1 MTTNMY
7 KNLTDSQTPNSLN
20 TILANLAV
28 GDTKHDFG
36 YGKEK
41 LKDIESN
48 YNSGLPA
55 SYSSV
60 SDEEVCLNS
69 VIKEYFKKEL
79 NQETNQE
86 TNIKIEKSYAH
97 IDVSY
102 NHTLTTINDYAY
114 TVSYANVKPKTGL
127 IQAQNFYKQLNI
139 EEDTEVAIV
148 IDATSISFFEILKNG
163 EKMANNVYYI
173 YGPEVINDPATKKS
187 VSSKDFTIDGG
198 VNLIPC
204 LPINPS
210 SFVYEYQFQANKDS
224 LYLDQY
230 FTNYQFDLSEIQQNK
245 MGKSENYL
253 TNLTITYKDPA
264 TSEVYNN
271 VLVDSKSKNDIS
283 FLSSILTNVIQLLV
297 GKKPFL
303 SGIFGNKKVNP
314 GKNNFLMNSAFQ
326 QKRSGDWLQVLL
338 CAALKDKSRGFYST
352 SDTTKENI
360 TKKLQRVFL
369 VTHDRIALAFALLN
383 GIDVIYTHHGKPSL
397 HSAFVYKLNNPE
409 EEEKDKQNLAKQ
421 YQEKVESMKEE
432 LTNLGVLIT
441 KYQEKYYDTYVE
453 SKNRTLEIELNN
465 DQSNLVKNVKS
476 ESVSADTFNSRTRE
490 IFKLALSIVL
500 FQQLLPD
507 FSNLQGEIQNM
518 NDLINRLSTLDPMK
532 DYKEIIGIRN
542 EVVTKIKNTN
552 TILADAEVR
561 FENEVDIATGNEQGK
576 TIKQFRKSITYLNA
590 SSWTWDNNLGKRQWS
605 LLTNILDNKN
615 YKSDRNIFLYHL
627 SSLQD
632 NLKQKIAYLYYQYY
646 DLIFT
651 QKKQVT
657 QKMKNV
663 EDASLNTENKAKFDA
678 ISLSFCIEV
687 LLTLGGNGGTSEET
701 SITSEEI
708 ITTMNKYVTSVPNPY
723 LVESVIV
730 EEDIQFQKELKDNTY
745 VGTGITAEITEDI
758 KEDEIVIPTNIQNT
772 NISTTQET
780 QVTKNTISLKTY
792 SNMDTN
798 TSQATEALMTMI
810 LFTDWTTNMIPV
822 TQELLSKNL
831 GRELKKNEENSF
843 IQEDDGTDINTLN
856 INTQVGGSVSV
867 EDVKQFVDQFVN
879 QNPNSTPM
887 ETPITL
893 SEDFFKDT
901 SICFHPLLPL
911 YMISRAYYITIT
923 NEDISVSWDWELF
936 LTTFTFL
943 KKLKEEVIK
952 TYSGEN
958 NTNLDKVNAYIIG
971 LGLREIFFYP
981 QKMNFI
987 FSNIDSS
994 IYSSIDSLLESL
1006 SYRISGKVS
1015 PTGISAEVL
1024 GSEIVK
1030 KFGQSIILDET
1041 MNSDS
1046 ITNEELKE
1054 QVFQFCDE
1062 IASKIIEDRQQPMEA
1077 MNLSPVITET
1087 ITTTTSSSESYP
1099 TSSSSDIDNNNNNNE
1114 ISLLQQEQKPKTKLD
1129 MNKYYSQPSFR
1140 QKPYL
1145 NNVRRPRTIGGEVET
1160 RSVRGKTR
1168 SVRGKTRSVR
1178 GKTRSVRGKTRKYPK
1193 KKNQKTKGQKKS
1205 SKKKTKKQKRKVSKN
1220 TRKQHK

>member
-28 GDTKHDFG
+28 GDTKHDFD
-36 YGKEK
+36 YNESK

-69 VIKEYFKKEL
+69 VIKEYFKKET
-79 NQETNQE
+79 NKETNIE
-86 TNIKIEKSYAH
+86 TNIKIEETYAH
-97 IDVSY
+97 TKVKYRHD
-102 NHTLTTINDYAY
+102 LTTINDYAY
-114 TVSYANVKPKTGL
+114 TVSYANVKPGKEL
-127 IQAQNFYKQLNI
+127 IQAQNFYKELNI
-139 EEDTEVAIV
+139 TEDTEVAIV

-297 GKKPFL
+297 GKKSFL
-303 SGIFGNKKVNP
+303 SGIFGNKKVDKTANP

-397 HSAFVYKLNNPE
+397 HSAFVYKLNNPKE
-409 EEEKDKQNLAKQ
+409 EEESKQNLAKQ
-421 YQEKVESMKEE
+421 YQEEVKTMKGE
-432 LTNLGVLIT
+432 LTKLGVLIT
-441 KYQEKYYDTYVE
+441 EYQEKYYDTYVK
-453 SKNRTLEIELNN
+453 SKNRTLEIELNK
-465 DQSNLVKNVKS
+465 DQTNQTNLVKNV
-476 ESVSADTFNSRTRE
+476 ESVSADTFNSQTRE

-552 TILADAEVR
+552 TILADAKVR

-605 LLTNILDNKN
+605 LLTNILEKKN

-687 LLTLGGNGGTSEET
+687 LLTLGGNGGTSDT
-701 SITSEEI
+701 STTSVTSEEI

-723 LVESVIV
+723 LVDSVIV
-730 EEDIQFQKELKDNTY
+730 EEDIQFQEELEKNTY
-745 VGTGITAEITEDI
+745 VGTGITAELTEDI
-758 KEDEIVIPTNIQNT
+758 KEDEITSSPTMNT
-772 NISTTQET
+772 TTT
-780 QVTKNTISLKTY
+780 SSLKTY
-792 SNMDTN
+792 SNMDFN
-798 TSQATEALMTMI
+798 TSQATETLMTMI
-810 LFTDWTTNMIPV
+810 LFMEWTEKLTPV
-822 TQELLSKNL
+822 TQELVNRLKSK
-831 GRELKKNEENSF
+831 EQLKEQNGGATEQNIS
-843 IQEDDGTDINTLN
+843 IQEKLKDL
-856 INTQVGGSVSV
+856 Q
-867 EDVKQFVDQFVN
+867 QFVDLFERPQENTVIKYLPTNFIKE
-879 QNPNSTPM
+879 ST
-887 ETPITL
+887 L
-893 SEDFFKDT
+893 
-901 SICFHPLLPL
+901 CFHPLLPI
-911 YMISRAYYITIT
+911 YMIARAYYTTIQ
-923 NEDISVSWDWELF
+923 NEDIVESLDTLIFVQ
-936 LTTFTFL
+936 TFTFL
-943 KKLKEEVIK
+943 KKLKEAVTK

-958 NTNLDKVNAYIIG
+958 NTNVDKLNAYVMG
-971 LGLREIFFYP
+971 LGLREIFFHSAGT
-981 QKMNFI
+981 NF
-987 FSNIDSS
+987 FKNIDPNVYKSMA
-994 IYSSIDSLLESL
+994 SLLEAL
-1006 SYRISGKVS
+1006 SYRISGNVLTTDIESKVLES
-1015 PTGISAEVL
+1015 VIFQKMAESV
-1024 GSEIVK
+1024 V
-1030 KFGQSIILDET
+1030 LDET
-1041 MNSDS
+1041 IDS
-1046 ITNEELKE
+1046 ETITNEEFKE
-1054 QVFQFCDE
+1054 QVFGFCKE
-1062 IASKIIEDRQQPMEA
+1062 VAKKIVEDRPLPQQPIIS
-1077 MNLSPVITET
+1077 SPVLTES
-1087 ITTTTSSSESYP
+1087 I
-1099 TSSSSDIDNNNNNNE
+1099 SSSSTITEEPMDIV
-1114 ISLLQQEQKPKTKLD
+1114 QEETSFSKKRGREEETEPEVE
-1129 MNKYYSQPSFR
+1129 NKRPYYSAPMERPGIVNDWRQPIAA
-1140 QKPYL
+1140 
-1145 NNVRRPRTIGGEVET
+1145 TMGGEVE
-1160 RSVRGKTR
+1160 
-1168 SVRGKTRSVR
+1168 TRSVR